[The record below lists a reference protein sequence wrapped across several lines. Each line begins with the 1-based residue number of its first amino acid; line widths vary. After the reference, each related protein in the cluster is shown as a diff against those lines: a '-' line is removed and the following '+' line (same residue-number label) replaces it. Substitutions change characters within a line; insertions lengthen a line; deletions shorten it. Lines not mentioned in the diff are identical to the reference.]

1 MRLADTLTL
10 LTLTLFAL
18 TQTPLVT
25 IATDYEHEFDDVLNK
40 GILFKEVKNSFS
52 RKIYSC
58 TVPGPIS
65 FT

>member
-18 TQTPLVT
+18 TQTPLFT
-25 IATDYEHEFDDVLNK
+25 IATDYEHEFDDVLK
-40 GILFKEVKNSFS
+40 KEFYLMKSQKSFG

-58 TVPGPIS
+58 TVSGPIS
-65 FT
+65 FI